1 MRKMYRA
8 RLKRLIAVSRLKLHQ
23 LIAVFRLD
31 LHAFTPRVHVN
42 VLLSKA
48 VIRSKQSVDI
58 IVSVGSTIANANATA
73 HTCRTAYTHNTHI
86 HIHTR
91 THALIPHSTHSTRMQ
106 TTHMQTAIL
115 DPAALLFYASAIGRT
130 TVPCTVFL
138 TQCHRALR
146 GATQPVSPCSAR
158 CYSACVAVPATV
170 FLNVAYHGC

>member
-1 MRKMYRA
+1 MEMYRF
-8 RLKRLIAVSRLKLHQ
+8 RLNRLIAVSGLELHQ

-31 LHAFTPRVHVN
+31 LHAFTPSVHVN
-42 VLLSKA
+42 VLLSRA
-48 VIRSKQSVDI
+48 VIRSKQSVDS
-58 IVSVGSTIANANATA
+58 IVSFGSTIANANATA
-73 HTCRTAYTHNTHI
+73 HTYRTAYTHTTHTYTY
-86 HIHTR
+86 TR
-91 THALIPHSTHSTRMQ
+91 THALIPHITHSTRIQ
-106 TTHMQTAIL
+106 TTHIQTAIL

-146 GATQPVSPCSAR
+146 GATHPVSPCFAR